1 MAGQGNESAPAAAS
15 RRTHGDCACGSR
27 TSLIYEKGPRTK
39 ERFAR
44 GNSLSAKYII
54 GIDLG
59 TTNSALASCDITIS
73 DEESRIELCSIPQ
86 LINPDEVAERT
97 LLPSFLYIPGELDFP
112 KGSISVPWDPEAR
125 FVVGELARK
134 RGAESPNRLVAS
146 AKSWLSYPEVNR
158 TMPILPWQSP
168 AEVPKLSP
176 VDVSS
181 QYLQHLSKAWEGG
194 HSRKHEEAALAEQE
208 ILLTVPASFNEEA
221 RELTR
226 RAAEQA
232 GYQHVTLLEEPQAAF
247 YAWLEAQGDG
257 WRDRIRVGDLVLICD
272 VGGGTTDFSLIMV
285 SEENGE
291 LVLKRVAV
299 GDHILLGG
307 DNMDLALARLLQR
320 RLESSGQRI
329 DTWQLLGLWHQCRFA
344 KEQLFQSPKTKSAPI
359 TLLGKGTK
367 LIGGTIKT
375 ELAREDLDQ
384 VVVEGFFPRVASSEL
399 PLRQR
404 RVGFQELGLPYAA
417 DPAVTKHLARF
428 LSEQVRNSPES
439 SGIRRGRSGL
449 ACPTHVLFNGGVM
462 KAAVLRD
469 RVVEVLNGWLRQE
482 GFDALG
488 AEQILEAPD
497 LEHAVARGAAYYGKA
512 RDGRGVRI
520 RSGASRTY
528 YIGIESAMPAVPGM
542 EAPLKAL
549 CVVPF
554 GMEEGA
560 EATIPNR
567 EFGLVVGEP
576 AEFRFLSSS
585 VRKQDHIGSLLEDWG
600 ADIEELNPLEVTLN
614 VDGQQGAVVPV
625 RLETR
630 VTELGTLEVWC
641 VSRNDAQRWK
651 LELNI
656 REKTTQ

>member
-1 MAGQGNESAPAAAS
+1 MA
-15 RRTHGDCACGSR
+15 
-27 TSLIYEKGPRTK
+27 
-39 ERFAR
+39 
-44 GNSLSAKYII
+44 AKYIV

-59 TTNSALASCDITIS
+59 TTNSALARCNASAA
-73 DEESRIELCSIPQ
+73 EEENRIEVRSIPQ
-86 LINPDEVAERT
+86 LVNPNEVAERT
-97 LLPSFLYIPGELDFP
+97 LLPSFLYIPGEFDFP
-112 KGSISVPWDPEAR
+112 KGSLALPWEAEPK
-125 FVVGELARK
+125 FVIGELARK

-146 AKSWLSYPEVNR
+146 AKSWLSYAGVDR
-158 TMPILPWQSP
+158 TAPILPWQAP
-168 AEVPKLSP
+168 EEVPKLSP
-176 VDVSS
+176 VEASS
-181 QYLQHLSKAWEGG
+181 QFLQYLRTVWDSG
-194 HSRKHEEAALAEQE
+194 EAGEQGELALAEQDV
-208 ILLTVPASFNEEA
+208 LLTVPASFDEEA

-232 GYQHVTLLEEPQAAF
+232 GYPHVTLLEEPLAAF
-247 YAWLEAQGDG
+247 YAWLESQGDA
-257 WRDRIRVGDLVLICD
+257 WRRRIKVGDLVLVCD
-272 VGGGTTDFSLIMV
+272 VGGGTTDLSLIVV
-285 SEENGE
+285 SEENGD
-291 LVLKRVAV
+291 LTLKRVAV

-307 DNMDLALARLLQR
+307 DNMDLALARVLQQ
-320 RLESSGQRI
+320 RLEALGNRI
-329 DTWQLLGLWHQCRFA
+329 DTWQLHGLWHQCRIA
-344 KEQLFQSPKTKSAPI
+344 KEKLFESPKTQKRPI

-375 ELAREDLDQ
+375 ELVREDLDQ
-384 VVVEGFFPRVASSEL
+384 VLVEGFFPKVASGEL
-399 PLRQR
+399 PARQR

-417 DPAVTKHLARF
+417 DPAITKHLARF
-428 LSEQVRNSPES
+428 LSEQVRNSPEAA
-439 SGIRRGRSGL
+439 GIRRGRSGL
-449 ACPTHVLFNGGVM
+449 ACPTHILFNGGVM

-469 RVVEVLNGWLRQE
+469 RVVEVLNSWLRQE

-512 RDGRGVRI
+512 RRGRGVRI

-554 GMEEGA
+554 GMEEGT
-560 EATIPNR
+560 EATIPGR

-585 VRKQDHIGSLLEDWG
+585 VRKQDHVGSLLEDWG
-600 ADIEELNPLEVTLN
+600 ADIEELSPLEVTLKL
-614 VDGQQGAVVPV
+614 DGQQGTVVPV

-641 VSRNDAQRWK
+641 VSRDGTQRWK

-656 REKTTQ
+656 REKTGR

>member
-1 MAGQGNESAPAAAS
+1 MA
-15 RRTHGDCACGSR
+15 
-27 TSLIYEKGPRTK
+27 
-39 ERFAR
+39 
-44 GNSLSAKYII
+44 AKYIV

-59 TTNSALASCDITIS
+59 TTNSALARCDAS
-73 DEESRIELCSIPQ
+73 AAEEESRIEVRSIPQ
-86 LINPDEVAERT
+86 LVNPNEVAERT
-97 LLPSFLYIPGELDFP
+97 LLPSFLYIPGEFDFP
-112 KGSISVPWDPEAR
+112 KGSLALPWEPEPK
-125 FVVGELARK
+125 FVIGELARK

-146 AKSWLSYPEVNR
+146 AKSWLSYAGVDR
-158 TMPILPWQSP
+158 TAPILPWQAP
-168 AEVPKLSP
+168 DEVPKLSP
-176 VDVSS
+176 VEASS
-181 QYLQHLSKAWEGG
+181 QFLQYLRTVWDSG
-194 HSRKHEEAALAEQE
+194 EAGEQGELALAEQDV
-208 ILLTVPASFNEEA
+208 LLTVPASFDEEA

-232 GYQHVTLLEEPQAAF
+232 GYPHVTLLEEPLAAF
-247 YAWLEAQGDG
+247 YAWLESQGDA
-257 WRDRIRVGDLVLICD
+257 WRRRIKVGDLVLVCD
-272 VGGGTTDFSLIMV
+272 VGGGTTDLSLIVV
-285 SEENGE
+285 SEENGD
-291 LVLKRVAV
+291 LTLKRVAV

-307 DNMDLALARLLQR
+307 DNMDLALARVLQQ
-320 RLESSGQRI
+320 RLEALGNRI
-329 DTWQLLGLWHQCRFA
+329 DTWQLHGLWHQCRIE
-344 KEQLFQSPKTKSAPI
+344 KEKLFESPKTQKRPI

-375 ELAREDLDQ
+375 ELVREDLDQ
-384 VVVEGFFPRVASSEL
+384 VLVEGFFPKVASGEL
-399 PLRQR
+399 PARQR

-417 DPAVTKHLARF
+417 DPAITKHLARF
-428 LSEQVRNSPES
+428 LSEQVRNSPEAA
-439 SGIRRGRSGL
+439 GIRRGRSGL
-449 ACPTHVLFNGGVM
+449 ACPTHILFNGGVM

-469 RVVEVLNGWLRQE
+469 RVVEVLNSWLRQE

-512 RDGRGVRI
+512 RRGRGVRI

-554 GMEEGA
+554 GMEEGT
-560 EATIPNR
+560 EATIPGR

-585 VRKQDHIGSLLEDWG
+585 VRKQDHVGSLLEDWG
-600 ADIEELNPLEVTLN
+600 TDIEELSPLEVTLKL
-614 VDGQQGAVVPV
+614 DGQQGTVVPV

-641 VSRNDAQRWK
+641 VSRDGTERWK

-656 REKTTQ
+656 REKTGR

>member
-1 MAGQGNESAPAAAS
+1 LA
-15 RRTHGDCACGSR
+15 
-27 TSLIYEKGPRTK
+27 
-39 ERFAR
+39 
-44 GNSLSAKYII
+44 AKYIV

-59 TTNSALASCDITIS
+59 TTNSALAHCNASAA
-73 DEESRIELCSIPQ
+73 EEERRIEVRSIPQ
-86 LINPDEVAERT
+86 LVNPNEVAERT
-97 LLPSFLYIPGELDFP
+97 LLPSSLYIPGDFDFP
-112 KGSISVPWDPEAR
+112 KGSLALPWEAEPQ
-125 FVVGELARK
+125 FVIGELARK

-146 AKSWLSYPEVNR
+146 AKSWLSYAGVDR
-158 TMPILPWQSP
+158 TAPILPWQAP
-168 AEVPKLSP
+168 EEVPKLSP
-176 VDVSS
+176 VEASS
-181 QYLQHLSKAWEGG
+181 QFLQYLRTVWESG
-194 HSRKHEEAALAEQE
+194 EAGELGELALAQQDV
-208 ILLTVPASFNEEA
+208 LLTVPASFDEEA

-232 GYQHVTLLEEPQAAF
+232 GYPHVTLLEEPLAAF
-247 YAWLEAQGDG
+247 YAWLESQGDA
-257 WRDRIRVGDLVLICD
+257 WRRRIKVGDLVLVCD
-272 VGGGTTDFSLIMV
+272 VGGGTTDLSLIVV
-285 SEENGE
+285 SEENGD
-291 LVLKRVAV
+291 LTLKRVAV

-307 DNMDLALARLLQR
+307 DNMDLALARVLQQ
-320 RLESSGQRI
+320 RLEALGNRI
-329 DTWQLLGLWHQCRFA
+329 DTWQLHGLWHQCRIE
-344 KEQLFQSPKTKSAPI
+344 KEKLFESPKTQKRPI

-375 ELAREDLDQ
+375 ELVRQDLDQ
-384 VVVEGFFPRVASSEL
+384 VLVEGFFPKVASGEL
-399 PLRQR
+399 PTRQR

-417 DPAVTKHLARF
+417 DPAITKHLARF
-428 LSEQVRNSPES
+428 LSEQVRNSPEAA
-439 SGIRRGRSGL
+439 GIRRGPSGL
-449 ACPTHVLFNGGVM
+449 ACPTHILFNGGVM

-469 RVVEVLNGWLRQE
+469 RVVEVLNSWLRQE

-488 AEQILEAPD
+488 AEQVLEAPD

-512 RDGRGVRI
+512 RRGRGVRI

-554 GMEEGA
+554 GMEEGT
-560 EATIPNR
+560 EATIAGR

-585 VRKQDHIGSLLEDWG
+585 VRKQDHVGSLLEDWG
-600 ADIEELNPLEVTLN
+600 SDIEELSPLEVTLKL
-614 VDGQQGAVVPV
+614 DGQQGTVVPV

-641 VSRNDAQRWK
+641 VSRDGTERWK

-656 REKTTQ
+656 REKTGR

>member
-1 MAGQGNESAPAAAS
+1 MA
-15 RRTHGDCACGSR
+15 
-27 TSLIYEKGPRTK
+27 
-39 ERFAR
+39 
-44 GNSLSAKYII
+44 AKYIV

-59 TTNSALASCDITIS
+59 TTNSALARCNASAA
-73 DEESRIELCSIPQ
+73 EEERRIEVRSIPQ
-86 LINPDEVAERT
+86 LVNPNEVAERT
-97 LLPSFLYIPGELDFP
+97 LLPSSLYIPGDFDFP
-112 KGSISVPWDPEAR
+112 KGSLALPWEAEPQ
-125 FVVGELARK
+125 FVIGELARK

-146 AKSWLSYPEVNR
+146 AKSWLSYAGVDR
-158 TMPILPWQSP
+158 TAPILPWQAP
-168 AEVPKLSP
+168 EEVPKLSP
-176 VDVSS
+176 VEASS
-181 QYLQHLSKAWEGG
+181 QFLQYLRTVWESG
-194 HSRKHEEAALAEQE
+194 EAGELGELALAQQDV
-208 ILLTVPASFNEEA
+208 LLTVPASFDEEA

-232 GYQHVTLLEEPQAAF
+232 GYPHVTLLEEPLAAF
-247 YAWLEAQGDG
+247 YAWLENQGDA
-257 WRDRIRVGDLVLICD
+257 WRRRIKVGDLVLVCD
-272 VGGGTTDFSLIMV
+272 VGGGTTDLSLIVV
-285 SEENGE
+285 SEENGD
-291 LVLKRVAV
+291 LTLKRVAV

-307 DNMDLALARLLQR
+307 DNMDLALARVLQQ
-320 RLESSGQRI
+320 RLEALGNRV
-329 DTWQLLGLWHQCRFA
+329 DTWQLHGLWHQCRIE
-344 KEQLFQSPKTKSAPI
+344 KEKLFESPKTQKRPI

-375 ELAREDLDQ
+375 ELVRQDLDQ
-384 VVVEGFFPRVASSEL
+384 VLVEGFFPKVASGEL
-399 PLRQR
+399 PTRQR

-417 DPAVTKHLARF
+417 DPAITKHLARF
-428 LSEQVRNSPES
+428 LSEQVRNSPEAA
-439 SGIRRGRSGL
+439 GIRRGPSGL
-449 ACPTHVLFNGGVM
+449 ACPTHILFNGGVM

-469 RVVEVLNGWLRQE
+469 RVVEVLNSWLRQE

-488 AEQILEAPD
+488 AEQVLEAPD

-512 RDGRGVRI
+512 RRGRGVRI

-554 GMEEGA
+554 GMEEGT
-560 EATIPNR
+560 EATIIGR

-585 VRKQDHIGSLLEDWG
+585 VRKQDHVGSLLEDWG
-600 ADIEELNPLEVTLN
+600 SDIEELSPLEVTLKL
-614 VDGQQGAVVPV
+614 DGQQGTVVPV

-641 VSRNDAQRWK
+641 VSRDGTERWK

-656 REKTTQ
+656 REKTGR

>member
-1 MAGQGNESAPAAAS
+1 M
-15 RRTHGDCACGSR
+15 
-27 TSLIYEKGPRTK
+27 
-39 ERFAR
+39 
-44 GNSLSAKYII
+44 SAKYIV

-59 TTNSALASCDITIS
+59 TTNSALAYCDVAAS
-73 DEESRIELCSIPQ
+73 DEESRIEICSIPQ
-86 LINPDEVAERT
+86 LINPNEVAERT

-112 KGSISVPWDPEAR
+112 KGSISLPWEPEPK

-146 AKSWLSYPEVNR
+146 AKSWLSYAGVNR
-158 TMPILPWQSP
+158 TSPILPWQAP
-168 AEVPKLSP
+168 AEVPKISP
-176 VDVSS
+176 VESS
-181 QYLQHLSKAWEGG
+181 AQFLQHLCKGWEGG
-194 HSRKHEEAALAEQE
+194 ASGRQGEIALGEQD
-208 ILLTVPASFNEEA
+208 ILLTVPASFDEEA

-247 YAWLEAQGDG
+247 YAWLEGQGDD
-257 WRDRIRVGDLVLICD
+257 WRRRIRVGDLVLVCD

-285 SEENGE
+285 SEDGGE
-291 LVLKRVAV
+291 LSLKRVAV

-307 DNMDLALARLLQR
+307 DNMDLALARLLQQ
-320 RLESSGQRI
+320 RLEADGYRI
-329 DTWQLLGLWHQCRFA
+329 DTWHLHGLWHQCRFA
-344 KEQLFQSPKTKSAPI
+344 KEQLFESPKTTNQPI
-359 TLLGKGTK
+359 TLLGKGSK
-367 LIGGTIKT
+367 LVGGTIKT
-375 ELAREDLDQ
+375 ELTRKDLDQ
-384 VVVEGFFPRVASSEL
+384 VLIGGFFPRVASNEL
-399 PLRQR
+399 PARQR

-417 DPAVTKHLARF
+417 DPAVTRHLARF

-439 SGIRRGRSGL
+439 GGIRRGPGGL

-469 RVVEVLNGWLRQE
+469 RVVEVLNSWLEQE
-482 GFDALG
+482 GFNALG

-512 RDGRGVRI
+512 RRGQGVRI

-528 YIGIESAMPAVPGM
+528 YIGIESSMPAVPGI

-554 GMEEGA
+554 GMEEGT
-560 EATIPNR
+560 EAAIPDR

-576 AEFRFLSSS
+576 AEFRFLSSTI
-585 VRKQDHIGSLLEDWG
+585 RKQDHAGDLLEDWG
-600 ADIEELNPLEVTLN
+600 TDLVELSPLEVALKL
-614 VDGQQGAVVPV
+614 DGHQGTVVPV
-625 RLETR
+625 RIETCI
-630 VTELGTLEVWC
+630 TELDTLEVWC
-641 VSRNDAQRWK
+641 VSRDGTNRWK

-656 REKTTQ
+656 REKTGR

>member
-1 MAGQGNESAPAAAS
+1 
-15 RRTHGDCACGSR
+15 
-27 TSLIYEKGPRTK
+27 
-39 ERFAR
+39 
-44 GNSLSAKYII
+44 LSAKYIV

-59 TTNSALASCDITIS
+59 TTNSALARYDLEASE
-73 DEESRIELCSIPQ
+73 EESRIEVCSIPQ
-86 LINPDEVAERT
+86 LINPNEVAERT

-112 KGSISVPWDPEAR
+112 KGSTSLPWEAEPK

-146 AKSWLSYPEVNR
+146 AKSWLSYAGVNR
-158 TMPILPWQSP
+158 TSPILPWQAP

-176 VDVSS
+176 VEASS
-181 QYLQHLSKAWEGG
+181 QFLEHLSKAWEDSSPG
-194 HSRKHEEAALAEQE
+194 EQGE
-208 ILLTVPASFNEEA
+208 VPLGAQDILLTVPASFDEEA

-247 YAWLEAQGDG
+247 YAWLESQGES
-257 WRDRIRVGDLVLICD
+257 WRRRIRVGDLVLVCD

-285 SEENGE
+285 SEEGGD
-291 LVLKRVAV
+291 LTLKRVAV

-307 DNMDLALARLLQR
+307 DNMDLALARLLQQ
-320 RLESSGQRI
+320 RLEVSGYRI
-329 DTWQLLGLWHQCRFA
+329 DTWQLHGLWHQCRFA
-344 KEQLFQSPKTKSAPI
+344 KEQLFQSPKTKTRPI

-367 LIGGTIKT
+367 LVGGTIKT

-384 VVVEGFFPRVASSEL
+384 VLIEGFFPKVDSKEL
-399 PLRQR
+399 PARQR

-417 DPAVTKHLARF
+417 DPAVTRHLARF

-439 SGIRRGRSGL
+439 AGIRRGPSGL

-462 KAAVLRD
+462 KAVVLRD
-469 RVVEVLNGWLRQE
+469 RVVEVLNTWLERE
-482 GFDALG
+482 GFNTLG

-512 RDGRGVRI
+512 RRGQGVRI
-520 RSGASRTY
+520 RSGAPRTY
-528 YIGIESAMPAVPGM
+528 YIGIESSMPAVPGM

-554 GMEEGA
+554 GMEEGT
-560 EATIPNR
+560 EATIADR

-576 AEFRFLSSS
+576 AEFRFLTSTI
-585 VRKQDHIGSLLEDWG
+585 RKQDHAGNLLEDWG
-600 ADIEELNPLEVTLN
+600 TDLEELSPLEVTLKL
-614 VDGQQGAVVPV
+614 DGRQGTVVPV
-625 RLETR
+625 RIETR

-641 VSRNDAQRWK
+641 VSRDGTNRWK

-656 REKTTQ
+656 RETTGR

>member
-1 MAGQGNESAPAAAS
+1 MLGLKRRCSLAG
-15 RRTHGDCACGSR
+15 
-27 TSLIYEKGPRTK
+27 
-39 ERFAR
+39 
-44 GNSLSAKYII
+44 KYIV

-59 TTNSALASCDITIS
+59 TTNSALARCDATAAGS
-73 DEESRIELCSIPQ
+73 AAEEESRIEIRGIPQ
-86 LINPDEVAERT
+86 LVNPNEVAERT
-97 LLPSFLYIPGELDFP
+97 LLPSFLYIPGEFDFP
-112 KGSISVPWDPEAR
+112 KGSLALPWEPEPKL
-125 FVVGELARK
+125 VIGELARK

-146 AKSWLSYPEVNR
+146 AKSWLSYAGVDR
-158 TMPILPWQSP
+158 TAPILPWQAP

-176 VDVSS
+176 VEASS
-181 QYLQHLSKAWEGG
+181 QLLRYLRTVWDS
-194 HSRKHEEAALAEQE
+194 SEAGEQFALAEQDV
-208 ILLTVPASFNEEA
+208 LLTVPASFDEEA

-232 GYQHVTLLEEPQAAF
+232 GYPHVTLLEEPLAAF
-247 YAWLEAQGDG
+247 YAWLESQGDD
-257 WRDRIRVGDLVLICD
+257 WRRRIKVGDLVLVCD
-272 VGGGTTDFSLIMV
+272 VGGGTTDLSLIVV
-285 SEENGE
+285 SEEGGE
-291 LVLKRVAV
+291 LTLKRVAV

-307 DNMDLALARLLQR
+307 DNMDLALARVLQQ
-320 RLESSGQRI
+320 RLETSGNRI
-329 DTWQLLGLWHQCRFA
+329 DTWQLHGLWHQSRIA
-344 KEQLFQSPKTKSAPI
+344 KEKLFESPKTQKRPI

-384 VVVEGFFPRVASSEL
+384 ILVEGFFPKVASGEL
-399 PLRQR
+399 PARQR

-417 DPAVTKHLARF
+417 DPAITKHLARF
-428 LSEQVRNSPES
+428 LSEQVRNSPEAA
-439 SGIRRGRSGL
+439 GIRRGPSGL

-469 RVVEVLNGWLRQE
+469 RLVEVLNSWLRQE

-497 LEHAVARGAAYYGKA
+497 LEHAVALGAAYYGKA
-512 RDGRGVRI
+512 RRGRGVRI

-542 EAPLKAL
+542 EAPIKAL

-554 GMEEGA
+554 GMEEGS
-560 EATIPNR
+560 EATIPGR

-585 VRKQDHIGSLLEDWG
+585 VRKQDQVGSLLEDWG
-600 ADIEELNPLEVTLN
+600 ADIEELSPLEVTLKLE
-614 VDGQQGAVVPV
+614 GQQGTVVPV
-625 RLETR
+625 RIETR
-630 VTELGTLEVWC
+630 ITELGTLEVWC
-641 VSRNDAQRWK
+641 VSRDGTERWK

-656 REKTTQ
+656 REKAREKHGR

>member
-1 MAGQGNESAPAAAS
+1 MA
-15 RRTHGDCACGSR
+15 
-27 TSLIYEKGPRTK
+27 
-39 ERFAR
+39 
-44 GNSLSAKYII
+44 AKYIV

-59 TTNSALASCDITIS
+59 TTNSALAHCNASAA
-73 DEESRIELCSIPQ
+73 EEERRIEVRSIPQ
-86 LINPDEVAERT
+86 LVNPNEVAERT
-97 LLPSFLYIPGELDFP
+97 LLPSSLYIPGDFDFP
-112 KGSISVPWDPEAR
+112 KGSLALPWEAEPQ
-125 FVVGELARK
+125 FVIGELARK

-146 AKSWLSYPEVNR
+146 AKSWLSYAGVDR
-158 TMPILPWQSP
+158 TAPILPWQAP
-168 AEVPKLSP
+168 EEVPKLSP
-176 VDVSS
+176 VEASS
-181 QYLQHLSKAWEGG
+181 QFLQYLRTVWESG
-194 HSRKHEEAALAEQE
+194 EAGELGELALAQQDV
-208 ILLTVPASFNEEA
+208 LLTVPASFDEEA

-232 GYQHVTLLEEPQAAF
+232 GYPHVTLLEEPLAAF
-247 YAWLEAQGDG
+247 YAWLESQGDA
-257 WRDRIRVGDLVLICD
+257 WRRRIKVGDLVLVCD
-272 VGGGTTDFSLIMV
+272 VGGGTTDLSLIVV
-285 SEENGE
+285 SEENGD
-291 LVLKRVAV
+291 LTLKRVAV

-307 DNMDLALARLLQR
+307 DNMDLALARVLQQ
-320 RLESSGQRI
+320 RLEALGNRI
-329 DTWQLLGLWHQCRFA
+329 DTWQLHGLWHQCRIE
-344 KEQLFQSPKTKSAPI
+344 KEKLFESPKTQKRPI

-375 ELAREDLDQ
+375 ELVRQDLDQ
-384 VVVEGFFPRVASSEL
+384 VLVEGFFPKVASGEL
-399 PLRQR
+399 PTRQR

-417 DPAVTKHLARF
+417 DPAITKHLARF
-428 LSEQVRNSPES
+428 LSEQVRNSPEAA
-439 SGIRRGRSGL
+439 GIRRGPSGL
-449 ACPTHVLFNGGVM
+449 ACPTHILFNGGVM

-469 RVVEVLNGWLRQE
+469 RVVEVLNSWLRQE

-488 AEQILEAPD
+488 AEQVLEAPD

-512 RDGRGVRI
+512 RRGRGVRI

-554 GMEEGA
+554 GMEEGT
-560 EATIPNR
+560 EATITGR

-585 VRKQDHIGSLLEDWG
+585 VRKQDHVGSLLEDWG
-600 ADIEELNPLEVTLN
+600 SDIEELSPLEVTLKL
-614 VDGQQGAVVPV
+614 DGQQGTVVPV

-641 VSRNDAQRWK
+641 VSRDGTERWK

-656 REKTTQ
+656 REKTGR